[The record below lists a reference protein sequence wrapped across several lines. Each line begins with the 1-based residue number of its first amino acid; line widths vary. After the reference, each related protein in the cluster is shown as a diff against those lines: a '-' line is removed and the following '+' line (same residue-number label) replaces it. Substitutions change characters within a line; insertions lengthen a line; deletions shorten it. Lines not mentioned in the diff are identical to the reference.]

1 MREEKSI
8 DIYHWHNLSLSYI
21 SQFGSLELNLHF
33 KHDFKNTLLWFP
45 RKRNTRLLWG
55 KAALCA
61 GNRLSAKVHR
71 SCWSQRR
78 ARRGTGLAE
87 PLLITGCSLFSHC
100 PGADTSCLSQ
110 LKSDFSGSLK
120 ENLFFIYSALIYSCS
135 KIVQLPLCGQ
145 TPKLALSSTTSPLA
159 PAVTAHLGAQK
170 ARNGSVNLP

>member
-8 DIYHWHNLSLSYI
+8 DIHHWHNLSLSYT
-21 SQFGSLELNLHF
+21 SQFASLELNLHF

-110 LKSDFSGSLK
+110 LKSDFQEALK
-120 ENLFFIYSALIYSCS
+120 KIHFSFIQHLFIAAE
-135 KIVQLPLCGQ
+135 K
-145 TPKLALSSTTSPLA
+145 LSSYHS
-159 PAVTAHLGAQK
+159 AVRHPNWL
-170 ARNGSVNLP
+170 